1 MDDIIVVVVLG
12 AVALLFLWLGYLIWI
27 KEKINLIHAY
37 HYTKVKE
44 ADKKAYTSIMGK
56 AMIVIG
62 IGMVLSDILFLIMRT
77 GECMIVFVIL
87 YVVGLGMMTYAQ
99 IKYNRGIF

>member
-62 IGMVLSDILFLIMRT
+62 IGMMLSDILFLIMRT

>member
-1 MDDIIVVVVLG
+1 MEDIIVIVILG
-12 AVALLFLWLGYLIWI
+12 AIALLFLWLGYLIWI

-44 ADKKAYTSIMGK
+44 TDKKVYTSIMGK
-56 AMIVIG
+56 AMIVMG
-62 IGMVLSDILFLIMRT
+62 IGMMLSDILFVIMRT
-77 GECMIVFVIL
+77 EKCIVVFVIL
-87 YVVGLGMMTYAQ
+87 LIVGLIMMTYAQ

>member
-44 ADKKAYTSIMGK
+44 ADKKVYTSIMGK

>member
-1 MDDIIVVVVLG
+1 MEDIITIVILG
-12 AVALLFLWLGYLIWI
+12 AIALLFIWLGYLIWI

-44 ADKKAYTSIMGK
+44 TDKKAYTSIMGK
-56 AMIVIG
+56 AMIVMG
-62 IGMVLSDILFLIMRT
+62 IGMMLSDILFVIMRT
-77 GECMIVFVIL
+77 EKCMIVFVIL
-87 YVVGLGMMTYAQ
+87 LVVGLIMTTYAQ